1 MRMTTATHVSYEGET
16 RDNGVSV
23 GTFVGMTRAKQA
35 REPHDLGLLPS
46 ALFIAGVGRGATKA
60 QLAAVAQAQSALLH
74 LAFSRYLAFH
84 KRVLMQE
91 HARMLKFSGAWGLDI
106 NIVSWL
112 WEAFNSSKSTCRK
125 EDACRSR
132 AVQVS
137 NHARLWQDQMT
148 SKVRVQKDER

>member
-1 MRMTTATHVSYEGET
+1 MRMTTATHVSYEGGT

-23 GTFVGMTRAKQA
+23 GTFVGMTRAQQA

-74 LAFSRYLAFH
+74 LAFTRYLAFH

-91 HARMLKFSGAWGLDI
+91 HGSNAQILRGMGLG
-106 NIVSWL
+106 
-112 WEAFNSSKSTCRK
+112 
-125 EDACRSR
+125 
-132 AVQVS
+132 
-137 NHARLWQDQMT
+137 H
-148 SKVRVQKDER
+148 